1 MSKRVKFELN
11 LAGLNQL
18 MKSAEMQ
25 DVLLNAGQAVADA
38 AGEGFEAEVHQAD
51 YVAISNV
58 YPTTNEARKENLENN
73 TLLKAVG
80 AVGLP
85 THKPKL

>member
-1 MSKRVKFELN
+1 MGKKVRFELN
-11 LAGLNQL
+11 LKGLNEL
-18 MKSAEMQ
+18 MKSEEMQ
-25 DVLLNAGQAVADA
+25 DVLLNAGQEVASA

-58 YPTTNEARKENLENN
+58 YPTTHEARKENLENN
-73 TLLKAVG
+73 TLLKVVG
-80 AVGLP
+80 SVGLP